1 MNNYIQQINLNQIID
16 MKIEHNMLKKIKTN
30 VMSVLMVANKICT
43 ECNRFFNEHSTDELL
58 ECVTIIAKDL
68 KKDLYDHGERIDKIL
83 DKE

>member
-1 MNNYIQQINLNQIID
+1 MTI
-16 MKIEHNMLKKIKTN
+16 
-30 VMSVLMVANKICT
+30 KICT

-58 ECVTIIAKDL
+58 ECVTIITKDL